1 MDWLFHGGPYPR
13 IIEFLTLFHFIE
25 LMINERIRV
34 IYSYDFLSR
43 YGLFEDMIFMVVNK
57 FCGCGDFLFFVERWK
72 KKFLGLKVFFCI
84 NVIQIGWK
92 NINFQMK

>member
-1 MDWLFHGGPYPR
+1 M
-13 IIEFLTLFHFIE
+13 FHFIE

-57 FCGCGDFLFFVERWK
+57 LCGCRDFLFFVERCK
-72 KKFLGLKVFFCI
+72 KKF
-84 NVIQIGWK
+84 
-92 NINFQMK
+92 